1 MQVNGEMTMRLLA
14 GELRTID
21 LTPRLGA
28 IRCPT
33 LILAGEDDPACPAE
47 AAAEMASMLPAQ
59 LVRFRTHCG
68 CGTLGDKR
76 STGSGASHPARV
88 HRVVKLRINSSPK
101 AL

>member
-47 AAAEMASMLPAQ
+47 AAAEMASML
-59 LVRFRTHCG
+59 R
-68 CGTLGDKR
+68 R
-76 STGSGASHPARV
+76 SSCASSA
-88 HRVVKLRINSSPK
+88 LRMRDTR
-101 AL
+101 

>member
-1 MQVNGEMTMRLLA
+1 MQVNGEMTMRLLV

-59 LVRFRTHCG
+59 LVRFERIADAGHSVI
-68 CGTLGDKR
+68 DDQ
-76 STGSGASHPARV
+76 PE
-88 HRVVKLRINSSPK
+88 VVLRILREFIAS
-101 AL
+101 

>member
-47 AAAEMASMLPAQ
+47 AAASMLPAQ
-59 LVRFRTHCG
+59 LVRFE
-68 CGTLGDKR
+68 
-76 STGSGASHPARV
+76 RV
-88 HRVVKLRINSSPK
+88 ADAGHSVINDQPEVVLRILREFIAS
-101 AL
+101 

>member
-1 MQVNGEMTMRLLA
+1 MQVNGEMTMHLLA

-59 LVRFRTHCG
+59 LVRFERIA
-68 CGTLGDKR
+68 D
-76 STGSGASHPARV
+76 TGYSVINDQPE
-88 HRVVKLRINSSPK
+88 VVLRILREFIAS
-101 AL
+101 

>member
-1 MQVNGEMTMRLLA
+1 LKKQLRMQVNGEMTMRLLA

-47 AAAEMASMLPAQ
+47 AAAEMASCC
-59 LVRFRTHCG
+59 R
-68 CGTLGDKR
+68 R
-76 STGSGASHPARV
+76 SSCASSA
-88 HRVVKLRINSSPK
+88 LRMRDTR
-101 AL
+101 